1 MEKAY
6 MQYKDK
12 IHTFVEAHSKE
23 IVENLM
29 DLVRIP
35 SIASEAEE
43 GAPYGC
49 KCAEALEAVRAL
61 HDAAGF
67 ETLVDTEGGY
77 LLSYT
82 GEGEKTIGLFGH
94 ADVVPVDENWIY
106 TAPFSPIVKEGF
118 VIGRGA
124 FDDKSGV
131 ITSLYAM
138 RAIREMGI
146 PTSSRLMAFVGSNEE
161 TGMNDIRTYSE
172 RHPLPAVAFIPDSEF
187 PVYRG
192 DKGAYRFFGDAVSP
206 FDSIIDITGGDAFNV
221 ALGKVTARLRD
232 EETLYEELIALS
244 TGDPNLSVL
253 RAEGEITVVATGV
266 SRHAAMPEGSE
277 NAMYRLATL
286 LSTCEALPTG
296 DRAIMRTAAEFLFE
310 YYGAVFG
317 IENDDPEFGK
327 VGIGR
332 LTCVNGMV
340 RTENGRLSLSFDC
353 RYGPSADAAKMRKK
367 ISAVMEE
374 RGFAYR
380 EHENSTP
387 YYVPEDNPFLQRML
401 DVYGDFTGEC
411 NLKTGLNAGGTYGK
425 YLPLPLEIGSQ
436 IPEKIP
442 FPMPDGHGDVHQ
454 PDECISV
461 RGLLRAVEVTA
472 LMVIAADEMMK

>member
-1 MEKAY
+1 MSY
-6 MQYKDK
+6 TQYKEQ
-12 IHTFVEAHSKE
+12 IHQYVEAHKDE
-23 IVENLM
+23 IVETLM
-29 DLVRIP
+29 ALVRIP

-43 GAPYGC
+43 GAPYGRAC
-49 KCAEALEAVRAL
+49 REALDAVRAL

-67 ETLVDTEGGY
+67 TTEIDEEGGY
-77 LLSYT
+77 LLSHT
-82 GEGEKTIGLFGH
+82 GESDKSIGLFGH

-106 TAPFSPIVKEGF
+106 TEPFSPIVKDGF

-138 RAIREMGI
+138 RAVKELGI
-146 PTSSRLMAFVGSNEE
+146 PVSSRLTAFVGSNEE

-172 RHPLPAVAFIPDSEF
+172 KHPLPTVAFIPDSEF

-192 DKGAYRFFGDAVSP
+192 DKGAYRFFGDAKTP
-206 FDSIIDITGGDAFNV
+206 FTAILDVNGGEAFNV
-221 ALGKVTARLRD
+221 ALGKVVARIVGD
-232 EETLYEELIALS
+232 EALYNEISLLAK
-244 TGDPNLSVL
+244 DDAKVSVA
-253 RAEGEITVVATGV
+253 RGNGEITVEAKGI

-277 NAMYRLATL
+277 NAMMRLAAL
-286 LSTCEALPTG
+286 LSKCEALPES
-296 DRAIMRTAAEFLFE
+296 DRKLMETAAMFLQE
-310 YYGAVFG
+310 YYGEVFG

-340 RTENGRLSLSFDC
+340 RTENGCLSLSFDC
-353 RYGPSADAAKMRKK
+353 RYGPSADAAEMAKK
-367 ISAVMEE
+367 ISLVMEE
-374 RGFAYR
+374 CGFTYR

-387 YYVPEDNPFLQRML
+387 YYVPEENPFLQKML
-401 DVYGDFTGEC
+401 EVYSDYTGET

-472 LMVIAADEMMK
+472 LMVIAADEMMR